1 MLKLFSPPRF
11 SLFALLIFVFLFS
24 FRAEQ
29 TLAQSVNSIRSD
41 LPTGAELEASV
52 ATLLDHQSLGAAPT
66 AYTGCGGT
74 VVAPTNLEFE
84 QQVVELT
91 NALRVAEGLPPLK
104 LNVDLS
110 NAARY
115 HTADMLEDDYFKH
128 RTYDRINGELVE
140 VCEWFERLNSFLP
153 GTTSSAENIAGGH
166 LSPQAVVNGW
176 LESSGHRDNMLS
188 DSYREIGAGFAGNY
202 WSQIFAVQSGV
213 FPLVINN
220 EAAATESLQVTL
232 YVHGGW
238 SEMRMRNVGGADG
251 GGWSD
256 WQPFASESAWT
267 LPADPGLHTVEVEM
281 RREGFSASSR
291 DSIELLGTAVEL
303 PPLPT
308 STPPPTATPLP
319 TPPPTATESPTNVPP
334 MPPTA
339 VPTVAPTDAPLPTA
353 SPTDSPTSVP
363 TSVPTATW
371 TPIADPSAIPTS
383 TPLPTD
389 TVAPPAPTPT
399 GTPQGVGDDEAPT
412 FVNVAGQVQLQRR
425 PAAADSSWSVPLK
438 VELYDAETGLI
449 SRAYTPR
456 TTETGAFELAGVRLG
471 RYRLAVQ
478 TARTLRRVVDLN
490 VTASQSVT
498 IAPLLAGDSVD
509 DERINV
515 RDFSWLARTYAR
527 CTDVDTPF
535 LLADFDGNGCVD
547 DGDLAL
553 LVENFGYV
561 GDSILPSSGAGVML
575 PMSMDENEELQ
586 QGSEISVNL
595 QLRGAEPLLMDGLA
609 LHLNF
614 DADQMQ
620 VVGIEGNEAFNIE
633 LQNHYDNAT
642 GSIDY
647 AVGTLDGPVSQPDSL
662 ATVTFELLTNVELGT
677 LILNTSEAVRT
688 SDIVYHGDSQ
698 INGDWSTHTI
708 VPAVR
713 VVRRVEPPAPPAPV
727 TNPPSALSTG
737 VFLPLVASP

>member
-1 MLKLFSPPRF
+1 MLKLFPPPRL
-11 SLFALLIFVFLFS
+11 SLFALLLFVVLFA

-29 TLAQSVNSIRSD
+29 TLAQAADPVRSD
-41 LPTGAELEASV
+41 LPTGAELDLSV
-52 ATLLDHQSLGAAPT
+52 ATLLDHQTLNAGPT
-66 AYTGCGGT
+66 TYTGCGGT
-74 VVAPTNLEFE
+74 VVAPINAEFE

-91 NALRVAEGLPPLK
+91 NALRAAEGLPPLK
-104 LNVDLS
+104 LNVNLA

-115 HTADMLEDDYFKH
+115 HTADMLADDYFKH
-128 RTYDRINGELVE
+128 RTHDRVDGQLVE

-153 GTTSSAENIAGGH
+153 NTTSSAENIAAGH
-166 LSPQAVVNGW
+166 PSPQAVINGW
-176 LESSGHRDNMLS
+176 LESSGHRDNLLS
-188 DSYREIGAGFAGNY
+188 DSYREMGAGFAGNY

-213 FPLVINN
+213 FPLIINN
-220 EAAATESLQVTL
+220 EAAATESIQVTL
-232 YVHGGW
+232 FVHGGW
-238 SEMRMRNVGGADG
+238 SEMRLRNVGGADG

-308 STPPPTATPLP
+308 STSPPTAT
-319 TPPPTATESPTNVPP
+319 A
-334 MPPTA
+334 
-339 VPTVAPTDAPLPTA
+339 LPTA
-353 SPTDSPTSVP
+353 PPTPTPTSVPPTPTAAPTNSPTESPTDSPTSI
-363 TSVPTATW
+363 PTATW
-371 TPIADPSAIPTS
+371 TPVADPSAIPTS
-383 TPLPTD
+383 TPLPTS
-389 TVAPPAPTPT
+389 TVAPPTSTPT
-399 GTPQGVGDDEAPT
+399 GTPQAGGGDEAPT
-412 FVNVAGQVQLQRR
+412 FANIAGQVQLQRR
-425 PAAADSSWSVPLK
+425 PAAADPSWAVPLK
-438 VELYDAETGLI
+438 VELYDAETGLM

-456 TTETGAFELAGVRLG
+456 TTETGAFELTGVRLG

-498 IAPLLAGDSVD
+498 IAPLLAGDAVD
-509 DERINV
+509 DERINI

-527 CTDVDTPF
+527 CADADAPF
-535 LLADFDGNGCVD
+535 LLADFDGDGCVD
-547 DGDLAL
+547 DGDLL
-553 LVENFGYV
+553 LLLENFGYV
-561 GDSILPSSGAGVML
+561 GDAILPSSGAGLML
-575 PMSMDENEELQ
+575 PMSMDEDEELH
-586 QGSEISVNL
+586 QGSQISVDL
-595 QLRGAEPLLMDGLA
+595 QLRSAEPLLMDGLA

-614 DADQMQ
+614 DGAQMQ

-633 LQNHYDNAT
+633 LQNQYDNAT

-647 AVGTLDGPVSQPDSL
+647 AVGTLDGAVSPPASL
-662 ATVTFELLTNVELGT
+662 MTVTFELLTNVELGT
-677 LILNTSEAVRT
+677 LILNTNEAVRM

-713 VVRRVEPPAPPAPV
+713 IVRRVEPPTPPVGNPPA
-727 TNPPSALSTG
+727 TNPPVANPSPALSTG
-737 VFLPLVASP
+737 IFLPLVVSQ